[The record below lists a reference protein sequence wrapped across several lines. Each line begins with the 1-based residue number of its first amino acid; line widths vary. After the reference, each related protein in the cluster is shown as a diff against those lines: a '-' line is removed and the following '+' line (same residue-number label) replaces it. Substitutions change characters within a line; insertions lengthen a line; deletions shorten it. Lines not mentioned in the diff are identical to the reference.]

1 MLHHAPFVLSKGEQF
16 IIQVWNYSTLEGH
29 ETLMT
34 ALLGYSDL
42 NFILS
47 RKKNSVLFVVLSLL
61 EIVTL

>member
-47 RKKNSVLFVVLSLL
+47 RKKYNSVLVLSLL
-61 EIVTL
+61 EIETW